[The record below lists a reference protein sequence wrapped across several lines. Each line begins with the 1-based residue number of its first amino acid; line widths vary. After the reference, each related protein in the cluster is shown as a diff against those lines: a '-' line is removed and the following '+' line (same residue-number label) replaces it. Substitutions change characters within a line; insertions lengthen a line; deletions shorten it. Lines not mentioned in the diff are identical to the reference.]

1 MRLKPAMRRMRRLN
15 LRRRPRR
22 RLRRKPNL
30 VLDDDDGAIHVRA
43 LTSALLATALA
54 LVALT

>member
-1 MRLKPAMRRMRRLN
+1 MRRTRRLN